1 MPEENFYKF
10 MITALKHIV
19 QNKNRILAISLL
31 SFLFFTSSI
40 TAQVVSSTE
49 IGIMAG
55 SSYYLGDINKKHFDY
70 MMPAGGI
77 VVRKNIDRRI
87 VVKGELLLGYVRG
100 DDSRNA
106 KDTANFNRNL
116 HFRSPIYE
124 VSGQVEFNFLPYE
137 TGNSLYPFTPFIF
150 AGVSLFRF
158 NPQAEANSGEWVA
171 LQPLGTEGQGTTSF
185 SERKKYALTQFSIP
199 MGGGFKIAV
208 NKTFNIILEYGIRKT
223 FTDYLDDVSTTYPGQ
238 NLRNFDMSPLA
249 TEMSDRNID
258 ALDPNGNP
266 YPQSLPN
273 GNPNP
278 NWNPRA
284 KDTQRGNS
292 KNNDW
297 YTFTGIT
304 LSFKLLSEKERC
316 NY

>member
-1 MPEENFYKF
+1 MPEENFYKS
-10 MITALKHIV
+10 MITTLKHIV

-55 SSYYLGDINKKHFDY
+55 SSYYLGDINSNHFDY
-70 MMPAGGI
+70 MMPSGGI
-77 VVRKNIDRRI
+77 VIRKNIDRRI
-87 VVKGELLLGYVRG
+87 VVKGELLLGHIRA
-100 DDSRNA
+100 DDARNTN
-106 KDTANFNRNL
+106 DTVKLNRNL

-124 VSGQVEFNFLPYE
+124 LSGQVEFNFLPYE

-150 AGVSLFRF
+150 AGISLFKF
-158 NPQAEANSGEWVA
+158 NPKAEAPHGEWVA

-185 SERKKYALTQFSIP
+185 QDRKKYALTQFSIP

-223 FTDYLDDVSTTYPGQ
+223 FTDYLDDVSTTYTGG
-238 NLRNFDMSPLA
+238 NLNEWDKIHK
-249 TEMSDRNID
+249 EMSDKS
-258 ALDPNGNP
+258 LNG
-266 YPQSLPN
+266 PQ
-273 GNPNP
+273 
-278 NWNPRA
+278 A
-284 KDTQRGNS
+284 KGYQRGNS
-292 KNNDW
+292 KDKDW

-304 LSFKLLSEKERC
+304 LSFKILSEKERC

>member
-158 NPQAEANSGEWVA
+158 NPQAEANNGEWVA

-249 TEMSDRNID
+249 TEMSDNNID
-258 ALDPNGNP
+258 ALDSSGNP
-266 YPQSLPN
+266 YPRLNS
-273 GNPNP
+273 
-278 NWNPRA
+278 NWDPRA